1 MAWSARIVV
10 IVIMRSLL
18 LGDAALTASRAARPR
33 RALPCAAAALTLFTP
48 AAASAYDSLAA
59 PCVDNPFYCERG
71 AVAFERSE
79 AIPLELDFETG
90 WVPPGSPLQLN
101 LRAAVY
107 ANTKVSLSGA
117 LEASWPEALALTAP
131 GDQDGGMFSC
141 DYGLDVSAQGRISV
155 SVLGQD
161 FDWTGDIPY
170 VPQLDFQVHASA
182 PFDAWGW
189 EPGIALASSAEPQ
202 RLASVALGDLIGG
215 SIPGIEGRFELDVA
229 MDVAARYV
237 THRVAIETLD
247 QATVSGG
254 DITSERSASS
264 TEYLGGPSVE
274 LNVRPE
280 GSVRYEGTLH
290 LIPAFSV
297 SLLGREWSI
306 PIVDLPLAFPLT
318 EREWRFE
325 SERVHVPLPDLA
337 LDTQEIDF
345 GAVEVGQANVEIVQ
359 LSNAGEALLDVAVT
373 TDDPASFEL
382 ANAALEVD
390 PETAVDF
397 AIRFAPKA
405 SGAFAATVLVE
416 SNDPSDPVQ
425 EITVRGIGVAAPDD
439 GPDSGEPTD
448 QDGGC
453 ACRAAGSAPRGGAGG
468 GAWAAGL
475 SLAALAGGLRRRR
488 RAT

>member
-1 MAWSARIVV
+1 
-10 IVIMRSLL
+10 MRSLL
-18 LGDAALTASRAARPR
+18 SGDAALTASRAARPR
-33 RALPCAAAALTLFTP
+33 RALPCAAAALTLLAP

-59 PCVDNPFYCERG
+59 PCVDDPFYCERG
-71 AVAFERSE
+71 AVAFERRE

-101 LRAAVY
+101 LRAAVH
-107 ANTKVSLSGA
+107 ANTQVSLRGA
-117 LEASWPEALALTAP
+117 LQATWPEALALTAP
-131 GDQDGGMFSC
+131 GDQDGGTFSC
-141 DYGLDVSAQGRISV
+141 DYGLDVGAQGRISI

-170 VPQLDFQVHASA
+170 VPQIDFQVHTSE

-189 EPGIALASSAEPQ
+189 EPGIALAGSTAPQ
-202 RLASVALGDLIGG
+202 RLASVSLGDLIGG

-229 MDVAARYV
+229 MDVDARYV

-247 QATVSGG
+247 HATVSGG
-254 DITSERSASS
+254 DITAERSASS

-306 PIVDLPLAFPLT
+306 PVADIPLAFPLT
-318 EREWRFE
+318 EREWIFE

-373 TDDPASFEL
+373 TDDPESFEL
-382 ANAALEVD
+382 VDAALEID
-390 PETAVDF
+390 PETAVDL

-405 SGAFAATVLVE
+405 SGAFEATVLVG
-416 SNDPSDPVQ
+416 SNDPSDPAQ
-425 EITVRGIGVAAPDD
+425 KITVRGTGVAPPDE
-439 GPDSGEPTD
+439 GPDGGELVEE
-448 QDGGC
+448 DGGC
-453 ACRAAGSAPRGGAGG
+453 GCRAAGSAGG
-468 GAWAAGL
+468 GTWAAAGL

-488 RAT
+488 RAA

>member
-1 MAWSARIVV
+1 
-10 IVIMRSLL
+10 MRSLL
-18 LGDAALTASRAARPR
+18 SGDADLKASRPARPR
-33 RALPCAAAALTLFTP
+33 RALPCAAAALTLLAP

-59 PCVDNPFYCERG
+59 PCADDPFYCERG
-71 AVAFERSE
+71 AVTFQRRDG
-79 AIPLELDFETG
+79 IPLELDFDTG
-90 WVPPGSPLQLN
+90 WVPPGSPLQVN

-107 ANTKVSLSGA
+107 ANTQVSLSGA
-117 LEASWPEALALTAP
+117 LEASWPEALALAAP
-131 GDQDGGMFSC
+131 GDQGGGTFSC
-141 DYGLDVSAQGRISV
+141 DYGLDVSAEGRVGI

-161 FDWTGDIPY
+161 FEWTGDIPY
-170 VPQLDFQVHASA
+170 VPQIDFQVHESEA
-182 PFDAWGW
+182 FDAWGW
-189 EPGIALASSAEPQ
+189 APGIAMASSTAPQ
-202 RLASVALGDLIGG
+202 RLASVSLGDLIGG

-229 MDVAARYV
+229 MDVDARYV
-237 THRVAIETLD
+237 THRVAVETLD

-254 DITSERSASS
+254 DITKERGASF

-306 PIVDLPLAFPLT
+306 PIADIPLDFPLT
-318 EREWRFE
+318 ERAWIFE

-337 LDTQEIDF
+337 LDEREIDF
-345 GAVEVGQANVEIVQ
+345 GPVEVGQANVEIVQ

-373 TDDPASFEL
+373 TDDPESFEL
-382 ANAALEVD
+382 ADEALEID

-405 SGAFAATVLVE
+405 AGAFAATVRVT

-425 EITVRGIGVAAPDD
+425 EITVRGVGVAPPDD
-439 GPDSGEPTD
+439 GPDGGELAEE
-448 QDGGC
+448 DGGC
-453 ACRAAGSAPRGGAGG
+453 GCRAAGGAGDR
-468 GAWAAGL
+468 AWAAAGL

-488 RAT
+488 RAA